1 MGSKVPF
8 WQFFNFFK
16 MTLLNAW
23 KHYFEAGVFY
33 IKDSLFLDVISSEK
47 NGRTLCYDIT
57 LCHALKTDLP
67 CETRCLYKLLSIKYH
82 WLNVPIFCRQYSTL
96 SHGSGKYSE
105 AKQIGSVQGRNH
117 RENLVATSTMV
128 GRSCLY
134 KLLSIK
140 YHWLNV
146 PIFCRQHST
155 LSHGSGKY
163 SEAKQVGSV
172 QGHNHGEN
180 LVATSAMVMGRICF
194 HCTGRDRVKVY
205 LKI

>member
-1 MGSKVPF
+1 MLWIFFVIFIMLQKNAFVPKKFQFSCMGSKVPF

-117 RENLVATSTMV
+117 RENLVATS
-128 GRSCLY
+128 
-134 KLLSIK
+134 
-140 YHWLNV
+140 
-146 PIFCRQHST
+146 
-155 LSHGSGKY
+155 
-163 SEAKQVGSV
+163 
-172 QGHNHGEN
+172 
-180 LVATSAMVMGRICF
+180 AMVVGRICS
-194 HCTGRDRVKVY
+194 HCTEVRFASFLSGGFTTMAVMNPPEKKLEKRTSVHW
-205 LKI
+205 